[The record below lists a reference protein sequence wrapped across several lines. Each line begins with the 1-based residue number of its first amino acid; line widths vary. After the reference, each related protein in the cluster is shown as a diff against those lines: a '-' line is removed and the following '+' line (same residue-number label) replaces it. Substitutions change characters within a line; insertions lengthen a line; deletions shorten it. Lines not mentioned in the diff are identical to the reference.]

1 MPVAFEEYFETFM
14 STKDLSWILDDYN
27 AHLISR
33 GRTVKVL
40 DPKGEFIGE
49 ALGINARGELLVK
62 KTSGE
67 IVNVYAGEVS
77 VRGIYGYV

>member
-1 MPVAFEEYFETFM
+1 MTA
-14 STKDLSWILDDYN
+14 KDLSGIVEKYN
-27 AHLISR
+27 NYLISK
-33 GRTVKVL
+33 GCSVKVL
-40 DPKGEFIGE
+40 DPQGEFQGE

-62 KTSGE
+62 KESGE